1 MWGVFMKKLL
11 IFFMVMIM
19 LCFPLNVSAEK
30 RVSMEYNATDLD
42 VPLGENLQANAAVG
56 DVLEI
61 NAKSV
66 ILMEPYTKKILY
78 ESNADEKLAPASIT
92 KIMSLLL
99 VMEAI
104 EEGKL
109 TLETTLQASEHACS
123 MGGSQIWLEPNETM
137 TVDELLKA
145 TVIASAN
152 DATVVLGEAVAG
164 SEEGFVAM
172 MNEKAKSLGMNNTT
186 FVNCTGLD
194 ADEHLTTAHDVAIM
208 SCELVKY
215 DLIKNYSTVWMD
227 SLRNGE
233 SELVNTN
240 KLVRFYNGA
249 IGLKTGTTSKA
260 GSCLSAAAERNGLTL
275 VAVVMGAPT
284 SNDRFG
290 GARKLLDYGFAN
302 YSYKEVGIETPLES
316 VKVKKG
322 TAEQIKLSC
331 EEKLSVLLKRGEET
345 KLSQRVEIPGE
356 ITAPVK
362 EGDTVGY
369 LHISLDSEE
378 IGVVPI
384 RAAQSSEKLT
394 FFVAF
399 YHVFKTLFSL

>member
-1 MWGVFMKKLL
+1 MWGVFMKKIIVFL
-11 IFFMVMIM
+11 IIISM
-19 LCFPLNVSAEK
+19 LCMPLGVNAQK
-30 RVSMEYNATDLD
+30 TVSMEYAAEDLD
-42 VPLGENLQANAAVG
+42 TPLGENLQANAAVG
-56 DVLEI
+56 DILEI

-66 ILMEPYTKKILY
+66 ILMEPYTKQILY
-78 ESNADEKLAPASIT
+78 ESNADEKTAPASIT

-104 EEGKL
+104 KDGKL
-109 TLETTLQASEHACS
+109 TLETQIQASEHACS

-152 DATVVLGEAVAG
+152 DATVALGEAIAG

-172 MNEKAKSLGMNNTT
+172 MNEKAKALGMNNTT
-186 FVNCTGLD
+186 FINCTGLD
-194 ADEHLTTAHDVAIM
+194 AEEHLTTAHDVAIM
-208 SCELVKY
+208 SCELIKY
-215 DLIKNYSTVWMD
+215 DLIKNYTTVWMD

-240 KLVRFYNGA
+240 KLIRFYTGA

-275 VAVVMGAPT
+275 VAVVLGSPT
-284 SNDRFG
+284 SNDRFS
-290 GARKLLDYGFAN
+290 GARKLLDFGFAN
-302 YSYKEVGIETPLES
+302 YSYKEVAIEEPLNPI
-316 VKVKKG
+316 KVKKG
-322 TAEQIKLSC
+322 TSSQIPLSC
-331 EEKLSVLLKRGEET
+331 DEKLSVLLKRGQES
-345 KLSQRVEIPGE
+345 KLSQTVELPQE

-362 EGDTVGY
+362 AGDTVGY
-369 LHISLDSEE
+369 LHISLENEE

-384 RAAQSSEKLT
+384 RAAEDSKKLT
-394 FFVAF
+394 FFVCF
-399 YHVFKTLFSL
+399 WRIMKGLFSL

>member
-1 MWGVFMKKLL
+1 MWGVFMKK
-11 IFFMVMIM
+11 IIAVFVAVM
-19 LCFPLNVSAEK
+19 LCFSIPVNAEK
-30 RVSMEYNATDLD
+30 RVSMEYNATDID
-42 VPLGENLQANAAVG
+42 VPLGENLQANAVVG
-56 DVLEI
+56 DILEI

-99 VMEAI
+99 IMEAL
-104 EEGKL
+104 ESGKL
-109 TLETTLQASEHACS
+109 NLETQIQASEHACS
-123 MGGSQIWLEPNETM
+123 MGGSQIWLEPGETM
-137 TVDELLKA
+137 TVHELLKA

-152 DATVVLGEAVAG
+152 DATVVLGEAIAG

-172 MNEKAKSLGMNNTT
+172 MNEKAKTLGMNNTT

-194 ADEHLTTAHDVAIM
+194 ADEHLTSAHDVAIM

-215 DLIKNYSTVWMD
+215 DLIKNYTTVWMD

-240 KLVRFYNGA
+240 KLIRFYNGA

-275 VAVVMGAPT
+275 VAVVMGSPT
-284 SNDRFG
+284 SNDRFNG
-290 GARKLLDYGFAN
+290 SRKLLDYGFAN
-302 YSYKEVGIETPLES
+302 YSYKEVGIETPLEPI
-316 VKVKKG
+316 KVKKG
-322 TAEQIKLSC
+322 VLSQIDLSC
-331 EEKLSVLLKRGEET
+331 QEKLSVLLKRGEEA
-345 KLSQRVEIPGE
+345 KLSQRVETPSE
-356 ITAPVK
+356 ITAPVQS
-362 EGDTVGY
+362 GDTVGY

-384 RAAQSSEKLT
+384 KAATTCEKLT

-399 YHVFKTLFSL
+399 CHIFRTLFSL